1 MKLKQR
7 IEKCSYCGQ
16 LKEVVSITKYPQFEL
31 RYCWD
36 CSFEE
41 EFSKKQMMQALTSKG
56 VIEKE

>member
-41 EFSKKQMMQALTSKG
+41 EFSKKQMM
-56 VIEKE
+56 